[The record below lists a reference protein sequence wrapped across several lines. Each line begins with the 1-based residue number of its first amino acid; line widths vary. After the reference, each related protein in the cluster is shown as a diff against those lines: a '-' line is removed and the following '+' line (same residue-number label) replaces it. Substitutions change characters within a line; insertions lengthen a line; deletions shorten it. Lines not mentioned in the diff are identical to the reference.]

1 MKIRSIDSR
10 VVNILS
16 SLQLT
21 ASEMNIYKNLMKKK
35 MDIKHLEKAVSMSER
50 MIRTCLDDLMKKNF
64 VKRELI
70 ESKHLKYIYHAN
82 SSDSV
87 LDSIVKKIGEMN
99 SKNKISRKKIMEG
112 SKI

>member
-1 MKIRSIDSR
+1 MKIKAIDNR
-10 VVNILS
+10 IVGILS

-21 ASEMNIYKNLMKKK
+21 ASEMNIYKNLMKRK
-35 MDIKHLEKAVSMSER
+35 MDIRQIEKAVNMSER

-64 VKRELI
+64 VKRELV

-99 SKNKISRKKIMEG
+99 IKNKTKRKKIMEG
-112 SKI
+112 SGI